1 MKSSTI
7 FCSCLFLFLYVTNP
21 ILGQEVKF
29 PWPEGKNMALS
40 LSFDDA
46 RASNP
51 THGIPLLDQHGIRA
65 TFFVVPQSVQN
76 NLEGW
81 RKAVA
86 TGHEMANHSITH
98 PCSGNFIW
106 SRNKA
111 LENYTLDKMRTELLQ
126 ANFEIENLLGVKPT
140 VYAYPCGQMYVG
152 RGQHAQSLVPLI
164 SELFVAGRG
173 WLAEAP
179 VDPLYADMAQL
190 TGIEMDN
197 KSFDQIKAYIDQ
209 AAANGQWLVLAGHET
224 NDSGRQT
231 TYLETLRQ
239 LAAYVNNTE
248 NGIWVAPIGEIAD
261 YVQATRIAMADTVNM
276 PQLVRAAAD
285 GKLHLTAE
293 NGRGVGPRIEY
304 MPDWQAFGWFT
315 GKDQVEWEVDAP
327 HNGTYQAVMEWS
339 VSDEES
345 GKGFV
350 FESSTDGIKGRVE
363 RSGSWETFKILSIG
377 KLKLAGGYNKLV
389 FRPEEDFGSEGALLD
404 LKRITLIPLY

>member
-1 MKSSTI
+1 MKPSKI
-7 FCSCLFLFLYVTNP
+7 LLSCFFILLYVSNP
-21 ILGQEVKF
+21 VLGQEVKF
-29 PWPEGKNMALS
+29 PWPEGKKMALS

-51 THGIPLLDQHGIRA
+51 THGIPLLDQYGIRA

-86 TGHEMANHSITH
+86 SGHEMANHSIVH
-98 PCSGNFIW
+98 PCSGNFVW

-152 RGQHAQSLVPLI
+152 RGPYAQSLVPLI

-179 VDPLYADMAQL
+179 VDPLYTDMAQL

-239 LAAYVNNTE
+239 LAAYVNNPE

-261 YVQATRIAMADTVNM
+261 YVQATRKAMADTVNM

-285 GKLHLTAE
+285 GTLHLTAE

-304 MPDWQAFGWFT
+304 MPDWRAFGWFT

-327 HNGTYQAVMEWS
+327 HSGTYQAVMEWS

-363 RSGSWETFKILSIG
+363 RSGSWETFKTLSIG
-377 KLKLAGGYNKLV
+377 KLKLQGGYNKLV
-389 FRPEEDFGSEGALLD
+389 FRPEEDFGSVGALLD
-404 LKRITLIPLY
+404 LKQITLIPLF

>member
-1 MKSSTI
+1 MKPSII
-7 FCSCLFLFLYVTNP
+7 FLSCFFLLVYVINP
-21 ILGQEVKF
+21 SFGQEVKF
-29 PWPEGKNMALS
+29 PWPEGKKMALS

-51 THGIPLLDQHGIRA
+51 THGIPLLNEVGIRA
-65 TFFVVPQSVQN
+65 TFFVIPQSVRN
-76 NLEGW
+76 NLKGW
-81 RKAVA
+81 QQAVES
-86 TGHEMANHSITH
+86 GHEMANHSIIH
-98 PCSGNFIW
+98 PCSGNFVW

-111 LENYTLDKMRTELLQ
+111 LENYTLDKMREELLQ
-126 ANFEIENLLGVKPT
+126 ANFEIENLLGVTPT

-152 RGQHAQSLVPLI
+152 SGQHAQSLIPLI

-197 KSFDQIKAYIDQ
+197 KTFEQIKAYIDQ
-209 AAANGQWLVLAGHET
+209 ASQSGQWLVLAGHET

-239 LAAYVNNTE
+239 LAAYVNDPE

-261 YVQATRIAMADTVNM
+261 YVQATRMAMADTVNM
-276 PQLVRAAAD
+276 PQLVRPTKD

-304 MPDWQAFGWFT
+304 MPDWRAFGWFT
-315 GKDQVEWEVDAP
+315 GKDRVEWEVDAP
-327 HNGTYQAVMEWS
+327 QIGTYQAVMEWS
-339 VSDEES
+339 VSDKES

-350 FESSTDGIKGRVE
+350 FESSKDSIRGQVE
-363 RSGSWETFKILSIG
+363 RSGSWETFKTLSIG
-377 KLKLAGGYNKLV
+377 KLMLNGGYNKLV
-389 FRPEEDFGSEGALLD
+389 FRPEDDFGAEGALLD
-404 LKRITLIPLY
+404 LKQVTLIPVY